1 MENSYN
7 YTFKVTGYP
16 KNQPGFVNIDL
27 HLKEVELPDGRWQ
40 LIVDRTSFME
50 CLEHEAHLMPDMD

>member
-1 MENSYN
+1 MENSTN

-16 KNQPGFVNIDL
+16 KNQPGFIHIDL
-27 HLKEVELPDGRWQ
+27 NIKEVEIDGRWH
-40 LIVDRTSFME
+40 LLVDGNNFIE